1 MPSSSVAPRQGRKRS
16 ATWGTL
22 LAACV
27 GLAVVIGQPQPSLAN
42 PLSPSALA
50 NAAIQPELLEVHCCH
65 AHPLPPYDRYC
76 CHGSGVYVAPRPYV
90 APTYAGSVRRQSRRV
105 SRRTSR
111 RVSRRR

>member
-1 MPSSSVAPRQGRKRS
+1 MG
-16 ATWGTL
+16 
-22 LAACV
+22 ACV
-27 GLAVVIGQPQPSLAN
+27 GLAVVIGQPQSSLAN

-50 NAAIQPELLEVHCCH
+50 SGALQPEVHQVHCCH

-76 CHGSGVYVAPRPYV
+76 CHSSGVYVAPPVYV